1 MTFTAEELKR
11 PRLAVTL
18 TFITNG
24 IVGGSLV
31 SRIPDYK
38 SQLHISNSTL
48 GSSLFFASLGV
59 LVALGPAGRL
69 AAKYG
74 SRRISFFSSIA
85 LAAIFPLT
93 GHVANLTWLRF
104 TLFLFGICGA
114 IQDVSMN
121 THAVTLEQKSGRR
134 LMSTFHGMF
143 SLGGFAGGILGGAL
157 YQAKVSI
164 QFQTILLSLFI
175 LAVALSMKE
184 FWLPA
189 SADIHERNRGSKDRA
204 PKRRRPTLFIILGLI
219 GLAEQIGEG
228 ASGDW
233 GGVLS
238 KNTFHASPFL
248 ATLPYIFFSAAMVI
262 GRFNGDR
269 IAHSIGNQK
278 TLLIGGL
285 LAGTGLTAGLLI
297 GHIYGVVIAWTIVG
311 LGVSVTIPILF
322 SAVGSLATHK
332 YPGVIAP
339 SEGVAMVSGLAYFG
353 FVVGPPML
361 GFVADHISLR
371 WAMLIPAGLYFLF
384 AAGSFTTKE

>member
-1 MTFTAEELKR
+1 MPLSPDELKR

-38 SQLHISNSTL
+38 ARLHLSNSTL
-48 GSSLFFASLGV
+48 GTALFFASFGV

-74 SRRISFFSSIA
+74 SRRISFYSSIA
-85 LAAIFPLT
+85 SATVFPLT
-93 GHVANLTWLRF
+93 GHIINIQWLCF
-104 TLFLFGICGA
+104 ALFLFGYCMA
-114 IQDVSMN
+114 TQDVSMN
-121 THAVTLEQKSGRR
+121 THAVTLEQKSERR

-143 SLGGFAGGILGGAL
+143 SLGGFAGGIIGGVL
-157 YQAKVSI
+157 YQAKVSLQI
-164 QFQTILLSLFI
+164 QTLLISLFV
-175 LAVALSMKE
+175 LTVALTMKE

-189 SADIHERNRGSKDRA
+189 SADIHERVGSHKRA
-204 PKRRRPTLFIILGLI
+204 KRPTLFLLLGLI
-219 GLAEQIGEG
+219 GMAEQIGEG

-238 KNTFHASPFL
+238 KNTFHASPFVS
-248 ATLPYIFFSAAMVI
+248 TLPFIVFSAAMVI

-269 IAHSIGNQK
+269 IAHSIGNQR
-278 TLLIGGL
+278 TLLIGGT
-285 LAGTGLTAGLLI
+285 LAGVGLTSGILI
-297 GHIYGVVIAWTIVG
+297 GHTYGVIIAWAIVG

-322 SAVGSLATHK
+322 SAAGSLATHK

-339 SEGVAMVSGLAYFG
+339 SEGVAMVSGVAYFG
-353 FVVGPPML
+353 FIVGPPLM
-361 GFVADHISLR
+361 GFIADQITLR
-371 WAMLIPAGLYFLF
+371 WAMLIPAALYFIF
-384 AAGSFTTKE
+384 AAGSVITKE

>member
-1 MTFTAEELKR
+1 VTLTAQELKR

-38 SQLHISNSTL
+38 ARLHISNSTL
-48 GSSLFFASLGV
+48 GTSLFFASLGV
-59 LVALGPAGRL
+59 LIALGPAGRL

-74 SRRISFFSSIA
+74 SRTTSFYASLA

-93 GHVANLTWLRF
+93 GHIANLAWFSLS
-104 TLFLFGICGA
+104 LFLYGA
-114 IQDVSMN
+114 CAATQDVSMN
-121 THAVTLEQKSGRR
+121 THAVTLEQQSGRR

-143 SLGGFAGGILGGAL
+143 SVGGFAGGIIGGLL
-157 YQAKVSI
+157 YQAKIPVQI
-164 QFQTILLSLFI
+164 QTLLISLFI
-175 LAVALSMKE
+175 LVVALSMKE

-189 SADIHERNRGSKDRA
+189 SADIHERIKETASG
-204 PKRRRPTLFIILGLI
+204 KRKRPTLFIVLGLI

-238 KNTFHASPFL
+238 KNTFHASPFIS
-248 ATLPYIFFSAAMVI
+248 TLPYIFFSAAMVL

-269 IAHSIGNQK
+269 IAGKIGNQK
-278 TLLIGGL
+278 TLVIGGS
-285 LAGTGLTAGLLI
+285 LAGIGLTAGILI
-297 GHIYGVVIAWTIVG
+297 GHSYGVIAAWTIVG
-311 LGVSVTIPILF
+311 LGVSVAIPILF

-339 SEGVAMVSGLAYFG
+339 SEGVAMVSGIAYFG
-353 FVVGPPML
+353 FIVGPPLM
-361 GFVADHISLR
+361 GFVADQITLR
-371 WAMLIPAGLYFLF
+371 WAMLIPAALYFVF
-384 AAGSFTTKE
+384 VAGSLITKE

>member
-1 MTFTAEELKR
+1 MPLSGVELKR

-38 SQLHISNSTL
+38 AQLHISNSTL

-59 LVALGPAGRL
+59 LFALGPAGRL

-74 SRRISFFSSIA
+74 SRTTSYYASLV

-93 GHVANLTWLRF
+93 GHLWNLAWLCF
-104 TLFLFGICGA
+104 SLFLFGACIA
-114 IQDVSMN
+114 TQDVSMN
-121 THAVTLEQKSGRR
+121 THAVTLESQSGRR

-143 SLGGFAGGILGGAL
+143 SVGGLAGGAIGGAL
-157 YQAKVSI
+157 YQLKVSI
-164 QFQTILLSLFI
+164 QIQTILISLFI
-175 LAVALSMKE
+175 LVIAVSVRNL
-184 FWLPA
+184 WLPA
-189 SADIHERNRGSKDRA
+189 SADIHEQNKEAST
-204 PKRRRPTLFIILGLI
+204 KRKRPTLFIILGLI
-219 GLAEQIGEG
+219 GLAEQVGEG

-238 KNTFHASPFL
+238 KNTFHASPFV
-248 ATLPYIFFSAAMVI
+248 ATLPFIFFSAAMVI

-269 IAHSIGNQK
+269 IAHSLGNQK
-278 TLLIGGL
+278 TLMFGGL
-285 LAGTGLTAGLLI
+285 IAGTGLTI
-297 GHIYGVVIAWTIVG
+297 GILVGHTYGVIIAWTIVG

-339 SEGVAMVSGLAYFG
+339 SEGVAMVSGVAYFG
-353 FVVGPPML
+353 FIVGPPLM
-361 GFVADHISLR
+361 GFMADQITLR
-371 WAMLIPAGLYFLF
+371 WAMLIPAALYFIF
-384 AAGSFTTKE
+384 AAGSLVTRE

>member
-1 MTFTAEELKR
+1 MALNAEELKR

-38 SQLHISNSTL
+38 SHLHISNSTL
-48 GSSLFFASLGV
+48 GTSLFFASLGV
-59 LVALGPAGRL
+59 LIALGPAGRL
-69 AAKYG
+69 TAKYG
-74 SRRISFFSSIA
+74 SRTTSFYASLT

-93 GHVANLTWLRF
+93 GHIANLAWLCLS
-104 TLFLFGICGA
+104 LFLFGACIA
-114 IQDVSMN
+114 SQDVSMN
-121 THAVTLEQKSGRR
+121 THAVTLEQQSGRR

-143 SLGGFAGGILGGAL
+143 SVGGFAGGIMGGLL
-157 YQAKVSI
+157 YQAQISLQI
-164 QFQTILLSLFI
+164 QTLVISSFI
-175 LAVALSMKE
+175 LIVALSMKE

-189 SADIHERNRGSKDRA
+189 SADIHEQSDEAKSG
-204 PKRRRPTLFIILGLI
+204 KRKRPTLFIILGLI
-219 GLAEQIGEG
+219 GMAEQIGEG

-238 KNTFHASPFL
+238 KNTFHASPFI

-269 IAHSIGNQK
+269 IAGKIGNQR

-285 LAGTGLTAGLLI
+285 LAGVGLASGILI
-297 GHIYGVVIAWTIVG
+297 GHTYGVVIAWTIVG

-339 SEGVAMVSGLAYFG
+339 SEGVAMVSGIAYFG
-353 FVVGPPML
+353 FIVGPPLM
-361 GFVADHISLR
+361 GFMADQITLR
-371 WAMLIPAGLYFLF
+371 WAMLIPAALYFLF
-384 AAGSFTTKE
+384 AASSLITKE